1 MNQLNRFRA
10 FLTALP
16 RMPIRTQIILFLLI
30 LTLFG
35 VIAGCRQQAVSP
47 QQQAQTP
54 ITDVTRY
61 FPTEPNLTWV
71 YAGEG
76 NEFAD
81 FTRRVLFRQGN
92 LVQMSETNG
101 GTQLGMIFQ
110 AMPEAVTL
118 THSRE
123 EWYSNNSLFQEAAN
137 QNQIILKA
145 PLEVGASWKNSTDQR
160 EVVAVGETVEVP
172 AGSYVNTIKIKVT
185 SAQSQS
191 GSYWFEYYAPDTGL
205 IFREFFADNSRI
217 SSKLKNFAK
226 SAAPDY
232 KEGFLIMKGT
242 PQSLQLN
249 LVRGEPYPFYTYSP
263 SDMVTQRIS
272 ADDGTSFRFLG
283 QSGGVQREDVYVT
296 LFFCQPGVTPEQ
308 AAQTIDTLLSQSGW
322 RTRDRKNQPKQFNW
336 SIREWTF
343 EHRLNSKRY
352 SGQVYLAQ
360 HQGQTFYIM
369 THLPPESSSNAAY
382 KARADVIIDEL
393 IWTDDNTRLNQ
404 K

>member
-1 MNQLNRFRA
+1 MDRLNRFRT
-10 FLTALP
+10 FLVVMIKTT
-16 RMPIRTQIILFLLI
+16 IRTQMILLLLI
-30 LTLFG
+30 LALTGFMT
-35 VIAGCRQQAVSP
+35 GCRRQAAPP
-47 QQQAQTP
+47 QQQAQTA

-81 FTRRVLFRQGN
+81 FTRSVLFRQGN
-92 LVQMSETNG
+92 LVQMSEANG

-110 AMPEAVTL
+110 TTPEAVIL

-123 EWYSNNSLFQEAAN
+123 EWYSNSSLFQEAAN

-145 PLEVGASWKNSTDQR
+145 PLEVGASWQNPTDQR

-172 AGSYVNTIKIKVT
+172 AGSYVNTVKIKVT
-185 SAQSQS
+185 STQSQS

-205 IFREFFADNSRI
+205 IFREFFADNNRI
-217 SSKLKNFAK
+217 SSKLKDFAK
-226 SAAPDY
+226 TAAPEY
-232 KEGFLIMKGT
+232 KEGIIVIKGT

-263 SDMVTQRIS
+263 SDMITQRIS

-283 QSGGVQREDVYVT
+283 QSNGVQREDVYMT

-308 AAQTIDTLLSQSGW
+308 AAQTIDTFLSQSGW
-322 RTRDRKNQPKQFNW
+322 RKVERRKQPKQFDW
-336 SIREWTF
+336 SVREWNF
-343 EHRLNSKRY
+343 EHKLNSKRY

-360 HQGQTFYIM
+360 HHGQTFYIM
-369 THLPPESSSNAAY
+369 THLPPDSSANAAY

-393 IWTDDNTRLNQ
+393 IWTDDSTRLNQ